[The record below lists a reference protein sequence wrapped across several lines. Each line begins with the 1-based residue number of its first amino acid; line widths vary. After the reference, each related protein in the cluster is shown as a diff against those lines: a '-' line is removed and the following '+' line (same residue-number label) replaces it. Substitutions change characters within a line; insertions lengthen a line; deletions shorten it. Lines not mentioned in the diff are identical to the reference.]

1 MAKILKKVIKTKHFQ
16 HNLGHHHP
24 DDDHVSQMFGFYLF
38 NMLAHFK
45 PKQTLWTFNGIP
57 SSVSP

>member
-1 MAKILKKVIKTKHFQ
+1 MAKILKKKVIKNQTFSA
-16 HNLGHHHP
+16 LGHHRP
-24 DDDHVSQMFGFYLF
+24 DDDQVSQMFGFYLF

-57 SSVSP
+57 SSVSS

>member
-1 MAKILKKVIKTKHFQ
+1 MAKILKKKSDKNQTFST
-16 HNLGHHHP
+16 LGHHHP
-24 DDDHVSQMFGFYLF
+24 DDDQVSQMFGFYLF

-45 PKQTLWTFNGIP
+45 PKQVLWTFNGIP